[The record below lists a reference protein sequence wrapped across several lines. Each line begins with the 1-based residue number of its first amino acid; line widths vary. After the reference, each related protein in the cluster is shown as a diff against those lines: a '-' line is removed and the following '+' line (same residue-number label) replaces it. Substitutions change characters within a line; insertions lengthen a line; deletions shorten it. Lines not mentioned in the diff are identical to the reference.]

1 MKIMLLA
8 LSLLLPLVAQER
20 VDEATDA
27 KMRSE
32 ELEHSQIMHTLHML
46 TDRYGPR
53 VTGTPNHELA
63 AKWAANQMTQWGL
76 QNAHLEPW
84 EFGHPGWL
92 NESASGHIDSP
103 VRENIKFEVLAWT
116 PSTPGKVVASAIQL
130 VPPQGPFP
138 PETPTTATASTRT
151 GAAPTGGGPGRFGP
165 PARLGPLKTEL
176 DQWIADNQE
185 KVRGKIVLIG
195 KAAVVPVNFNP
206 PAKRRPD
213 DQVKAQFDPVHPS
226 GGGYG
231 GRGGNPPPTDPTRY
245 SPNEANAK
253 VDAMLVAGGAAVRIN
268 DAARADGIIVAQQHR
283 GYDPTTAVPTVILR
297 NDDFGRVE
305 RLMAD
310 GEDVKLDFE
319 ITNHLYPEGKTSYNT
334 IAEIPGTDK
343 ASEVVMLGGH
353 LDSWHGGTGA
363 TDNAIGCSIMMEAAR
378 LIQNSGV
385 KPRRTIRV
393 ALWSGEEEGL
403 LGSIAYVKAHFGTAE
418 DPKPEWSTLDAYFNV
433 DSGTGRLR
441 GASIFGPPEAAA
453 LLRPVFAQF
462 EDWGMA
468 GVITTTSRAVGGT
481 DSTSFNNAGL
491 PGIGLQQDPIEY
503 GTMTHHTNLDT
514 YERIIPDD
522 VQKAAAIVAA
532 GVLHLANRDE
542 MVPRFPKDQMPAP
555 VKIPEF

>member
-1 MKIMLLA
+1 MKITLLA

-53 VTGTPNHELA
+53 VTGTPNHEMA
-63 AKWAANQMTQWGL
+63 AKWAVKQMTEWGL
-76 QNAHLEPW
+76 KNAHLEPW

-92 NESASGHIDSP
+92 NESASGHLDAP
-103 VRENIKFEVLAWT
+103 VHENIKFEILAWT
-116 PSTPGKVVASAIQL
+116 PSTPGKVVASAIQII
-130 VPPQGPFP
+130 PPQGPFP
-138 PETPTTATASTRT
+138 SETPAATN
-151 GAAPTGGGPGRFGP
+151 GAPPRPFGP
-165 PARLGPLKTEL
+165 PTRLGPLKTEL
-176 DQWIADNQE
+176 DQWIAETQP

-195 KAAVVPVNFNP
+195 KAAVIPINFNP
-206 PAKRRPD
+206 APKRRAD
-213 DQVKAQFDPVHPS
+213 EQVKAQFDPAHPS
-226 GGGYG
+226 GGGFG
-231 GRGGNPPPTDPTRY
+231 PRGNPPAPDPTRY
-245 SPNEANAK
+245 TPNEANAK
-253 VDAMLVAGGAAVRIN
+253 VDAMLVAGGAAIRIN

-283 GYDPTTAVPTVILR
+283 GYDPATAVPTVILR
-297 NDDFGRVE
+297 NDDFGRIE
-305 RLMAD
+305 RLMND
-310 GEDVKLDFE
+310 GEEVELDFE

-334 IAEIPGTDK
+334 IGEIPGSDK

-363 TDNAIGCSIMMEAAR
+363 TDNAIGCSIMMEAVR

-403 LGSIAYVKAHFGTAE
+403 LGSLAYVREHFGTAE
-418 DPKPEWSTLDAYFNV
+418 DPKPEWATLDAYFNV
-433 DSGTGRLR
+433 DTGTGRVR
-441 GASIFGPPEAAA
+441 GASIFGPPEAADI
-453 LLRPVFAQF
+453 LRPVFAQF
-462 EDWGMA
+462 QDWGVA
-468 GVITTTSRAVGGT
+468 GAITTKSRAVGGT

-503 GTMTHHTNLDT
+503 NTMTHHTNLDT
-514 YERIIPDD
+514 YERIIPED
-522 VQKAAAIVAA
+522 VEHAAAIVAA
-532 GVLHLANRDE
+532 AVLHLANRDE

-555 VKIPEF
+555 VAIPTF

>member
-1 MKIMLLA
+1 MKSTLLA
-8 LSLLLPLVAQER
+8 LLLLLPLVAQER
-20 VDEATDA
+20 VDEATSA

-53 VTGTPNHELA
+53 VTGTPNHEQA
-63 AKWAANQMTQWGL
+63 AKWALSQMSKWGL
-76 QNAHLEPW
+76 ANAHLEPW

-92 NESASGHIDSP
+92 NEFATGHLASP

-116 PSTPGKVVASAIQL
+116 PSTNGKILASALQI
-130 VPPQGPFP
+130 VPPQGPLP
-138 PETPTTATASTRT
+138 PETAPPTTTTSSPFPRPA
-151 GAAPTGGGPGRFGP
+151 

-176 DQWIADNQE
+176 DQWLSDTQP
-185 KVRGKIVLIG
+185 KVGGKIVLIG
-195 KAAVVPVNFNP
+195 KAAVIPVNFTP
-206 PAKRRPD
+206 SPKRRPD
-213 DQVKAQFDPVHPS
+213 DQVKAQFDPTHPS
-226 GGGYG
+226 PSNFP
-231 GRGGNPPPTDPTRY
+231 RPTPPPTDPSRY
-245 SPNEANAK
+245 TPNEANAK
-253 VDAMLVAGGAAVRIN
+253 IDAMLLAGGAALRIN

-283 GYDPTTAVPTVILR
+283 GYDPATAIPTVILR
-297 NDDFGRVE
+297 NDDFGRIE
-305 RLMAD
+305 RLLAD
-310 GEDVKLDFE
+310 NEDVKLDFE
-319 ITNHLYPEGKTSYNT
+319 ILNRLYPEGKTSYNA
-334 IAEIPGTDK
+334 IAEIPGSDK
-343 ASEVVMLGGH
+343 SSEVVMLGGH

-403 LGSIAYVKAHFGTAE
+403 LGSLAYVKAHFGTAE

-453 LLRPVFAQF
+453 ILRPVFTQF
-462 EDWGMA
+462 EDWGIA
-468 GVITTTSRAVGGT
+468 GAITTSSRAVGGT

-503 GTMTHHTNLDT
+503 FALTHHTNLDT
-514 YERIIPDD
+514 FERIVPED
-522 VQKAAAIVAA
+522 VQRAAAIVAA
-532 GVLHLANRDE
+532 AVLHLANRDG
-542 MVPRFPKDQMPAP
+542 MVPRFPKEQMPAP

>member
-1 MKIMLLA
+1 MKPTLLA

-20 VDEATDA
+20 VDQVTDA

-63 AKWAANQMTQWGL
+63 AKWAITQMTQWGL
-76 QNAHLEPW
+76 KNAHLEPW

-92 NESASGHIDSP
+92 NESASGHIDAP
-103 VRENIKFEVLAWT
+103 VHENIKFEILAWT
-116 PSTPGKVVASAIQL
+116 PSTPGKVLASAIQL
-130 VPPQGPFP
+130 IPPQGPP
-138 PETPTTATASTRT
+138 PPAPAEPAPPPTTTAA
-151 GAAPTGGGPGRFGP
+151 GAPLRMGP

-176 DQWIADNQE
+176 DQWLAENQPRV
-185 KVRGKIVLIG
+185 KGKIVLIG
-195 KAAVVPVNFNP
+195 KAAVIPVNFTP
-206 PAKRRPD
+206 PVKRRPD
-213 DQVKAQFDPVHPS
+213 DTVKSQYNPS
-226 GGGYG
+226 TPGSAGNM
-231 GRGGNPPPTDPTRY
+231 GRGSTPPPSDPTRY
-245 SPNEANAK
+245 SLNEAAAK
-253 VDAMLVAGGAAVRIN
+253 IDAMLVAGGALVRIN

-305 RLMAD
+305 RLLSD
-310 GEDVKLDFE
+310 GEDVTLDFE
-319 ITNHLYPEGKTSYNT
+319 ITNRLYPEGKTSYNA
-334 IAEIPGTDK
+334 IAEIPGSDK
-343 ASEVVMLGGH
+343 ASEIVMLGGH
-353 LDSWHGGTGA
+353 LDSWHAGTGA

-385 KPRRTIRV
+385 QPRRTIRV

-403 LGSIAYVKAHFGTAE
+403 LGSLAYVKAHFGTAE

-433 DSGTGRLR
+433 DTGTGRLR
-441 GASIFGPPEAAA
+441 GGSIFGPPEAAA
-453 LLRPVFAQF
+453 ILRPVFAQF
-462 EDWGMA
+462 EDWGIEGA
-468 GVITTTSRAVGGT
+468 LSTKSRAVGGT

-503 GTMTHHTNLDT
+503 MTMTHHTNLDT

-522 VQKAAAIVAA
+522 VQKASAIIAAA
-532 GVLHLANRDE
+532 VLHLANRDE

-555 VKIPEF
+555 VKIPDF

>member
-1 MKIMLLA
+1 MKITLLA

-20 VDEATDA
+20 VDQTTDA

-63 AKWAANQMTQWGL
+63 AKWAADQMTQWGL
-76 QNAHLEPW
+76 KNAHLEPW

-92 NESASGHIDSP
+92 NEFATGHIDSP

-116 PSTPGKVVASAIQL
+116 PSTPGKVLASAIQII
-130 VPPQGPFP
+130 PPQGPVP
-138 PETPTTATASTRT
+138 PADPAAGGGRGGR
-151 GAAPTGGGPGRFGP
+151 GAA

-176 DQWIADNQE
+176 DQWIAANRGN
-185 KVRGKIVLIG
+185 VRSKIVFIG
-195 KAAVVPVNFNP
+195 KAAVVPVNFDP

-213 DQVKAQFDPVHPS
+213 DQVKAQFDAINPVA
-226 GGGYG
+226 GA
-231 GRGGNPPPTDPTRY
+231 GRAGNTPPAEDPTRY
-245 SPNEANAK
+245 TPNEANAK
-253 VDAMLVAGGAAVRIN
+253 VDAMLVAGGAAIRIN
-268 DAARADGIIVAQQHR
+268 DAGRADGIIVAQQHR
-283 GYDPTTAVPTVILR
+283 GYDPTTAVPTIILR

-319 ITNHLYPEGKTSYNT
+319 IANHIYPEGKTSYNT
-334 IAEIPGTDK
+334 IGEIPGTDK
-343 ASEVVMLGGH
+343 ASELVMLGGH

-418 DPKPEWSTLDAYFNV
+418 DPKPEWSKLDAYFNV

-441 GASIFGPPEAAA
+441 GATIFGPPEAAA

-462 EDWGMA
+462 ADWGFA
-468 GVITTTSRAVGGT
+468 GAITTTSRAVGGT

-503 GTMTHHTNLDT
+503 NTMTHHTNLDT

-532 GVLHLANRDE
+532 GVLHVANRDE
-542 MVPRFPKDQMPAP
+542 MVPRFPKDKMPAP
-555 VKIPEF
+555 VKIRDF

>member
-1 MKIMLLA
+1 MRISLLA
-8 LSLLLPLVAQER
+8 LLLLLPLVAQEK
-20 VDEATDA
+20 VDQVTDA

-32 ELEHSQIMHTLHML
+32 ELEHSQIMDTLHML

-63 AKWAANQMTQWGL
+63 AKWAISQMTQWGF

-92 NESASGHIDSP
+92 NESASGHIVAP

-116 PSTPGKVVASAIQL
+116 PSTPGKIVSSAIQL
-130 VPPQGPFP
+130 IPPQGPLP
-138 PETPTTATASTRT
+138 SEDPANATSATRS
-151 GAAPTGGGPGRFGP
+151 GNPGGGPGRFGP

-176 DQWIADNQE
+176 DQWIAANQD
-185 KVRGKIVLIG
+185 KIRGKIVLIG
-195 KAAVVPVNFNP
+195 KAAVIPVNFNP

-213 DQVKAQFDPVHPS
+213 DQVKAQFDPEHPS

-231 GRGGNPPPTDPTRY
+231 RGGYTPPPVDPTRY
-245 SPNEANAK
+245 SLNEVNAK
-253 VDAMLVAGGAAVRIN
+253 VDAMLVTGGAAVRVN
-268 DAARADGIIVAQQHR
+268 DAARADGIIIAQQHR
-283 GYDPTTAVPTVILR
+283 GYDPSTAVPTVILR

-305 RLMAD
+305 RLLAD

-319 ITNHLYPEGKTSYNT
+319 ITNHLYPEGKTSYNA

-403 LGSIAYVKAHFGTAE
+403 LGSLAYVKAHFGTAE
-418 DPKPEWSTLDAYFNV
+418 NPKPEFSTLDAYFNI
-433 DSGTGRLR
+433 DTGTGRIR
-441 GASIFGPPEAAA
+441 GASVFGPPEAAA

-462 EDWGMA
+462 EDWGLA
-468 GVITTTSRAVGGT
+468 GAITTSSRNVAGT

-491 PGIGLQQDPIEY
+491 PGIGFQQDPIEY
-503 GTMTHHTNLDT
+503 NTMTHHTNLDT

-522 VQKAAAIVAA
+522 VEKAAAIVAA
-532 GVLHLANRDE
+532 SVLHVANRDE
-542 MVPRFPKDQMPAP
+542 MVPRFPKDKMPAP
-555 VKIPEF
+555 VKVPEF

>member
-1 MKIMLLA
+1 
-8 LSLLLPLVAQER
+8 
-20 VDEATDA
+20 
-27 KMRSE
+27 
-32 ELEHSQIMHTLHML
+32 MHTLHVL

-63 AKWAANQMTQWGL
+63 AKWAVAEMTKWGL
-76 QNAHLEPW
+76 KNAHLEPW

-92 NESASGHIDSP
+92 NEFATGHIDSP

-116 PSTPGKVVASAIQL
+116 PSTPGKVVASAIQI
-130 VPPQGPFP
+130 VPPQGPVP
-138 PETPTTATASTRT
+138 PADPAAGAGRGGGR
-151 GAAPTGGGPGRFGP
+151 GAA

-176 DQWIADNQE
+176 DQWIAANQD
-185 KVRGKIVLIG
+185 KVRGKIVFIG
-195 KAAVVPVNFNP
+195 KSAVVPVNFDP

-213 DQVKAQFDPVHPS
+213 DQVKAQFDPVNPAA
-226 GGGYG
+226 GA
-231 GRGGNPPPTDPTRY
+231 GRGGNTPPPEDPTRY

-253 VDAMLVAGGAAVRIN
+253 VDGMLVVGGAAVRIN
-268 DAARADGIIVAQQHR
+268 DAGRADGIIVAQQHR

-310 GEDVKLDFE
+310 GEDVTLDFE
-319 ITNHLYPEGKTSYNT
+319 IANHIYPEGKTSYNT
-334 IAEIPGTDK
+334 IGEIPGTDK

-363 TDNAIGCSIMMEAAR
+363 TDNAIGCSIRMEAAR
-378 LIQNSGV
+378 LIENSGV
-385 KPRRTIRV
+385 KPLRTIRV
-393 ALWSGEEEGL
+393 SLWSGEEEGL

-418 DPKPEWSTLDAYFNV
+418 DPKPEFSKLDAYFNV
-433 DSGTGRLR
+433 DRGPGRLR
-441 GASIFGPPEAAA
+441 GATIFGPAEAAA

-462 EDWGMA
+462 RDWGFA
-468 GVITTTSRAVGGT
+468 GAITTTSRAVGGT

-503 GTMTHHTNLDT
+503 NTMTHHTNLDT

-522 VQKAAAIVAA
+522 VEKAAAIVAA
-532 GVLHLANRDE
+532 GVLHVANRDE
-542 MVPRFPKDQMPAP
+542 MVPRFPKDKMPAP
-555 VKIPEF
+555 VKVRDF